1 MKLNINMRTDPFL
14 SDKRV
19 MLVQYCNTWKD
30 RMIGCRPGQLSS
42 SVNKTL
48 DNIDVIAWNS
58 LCVQHVIDLRHKD
71 QLITI
76 LVLDR

>member
-1 MKLNINMRTDPFL
+1 
-14 SDKRV
+14 
-19 MLVQYCNTWKD
+19 
-30 RMIGCRPGQLSS
+30 MIGCRPGQLSS
-42 SVNKTL
+42 WVNKTL